1 MLNSVPPVGDLKGV
15 ARREAMAG
23 CYPSSWLV
31 IQRLYSW
38 MAYEVVHSTLREVD
52 LVNLTLFEVVVHR
65 PRLIVVV
72 ESVLGE

>member
-1 MLNSVPPVGDLKGV
+1 
-15 ARREAMAG
+15 
-23 CYPSSWLV
+23 
-31 IQRLYSW
+31 